1 MKQMTHNI
9 NTSTGSITKYSFQR
23 RDGDYSQEIFK
34 TFVESK
40 TEPIANLF
48 FLSQPERSFDYKELK
63 ELVGAKRSFV
73 NTFLSP
79 LLDSS

>member
-1 MKQMTHNI
+1 MFGIIIPNKRTLKLEYDWLLKYVRVMKQMTHNI

-40 TEPIANLF
+40 TEPIAKPF
-48 FLSQPERSFDYKELK
+48 FSVTARKVL
-63 ELVGAKRSFV
+63 
-73 NTFLSP
+73 
-79 LLDSS
+79 

>member
-1 MKQMTHNI
+1 MFGIIIPTLKLEYDWLLKYVRIMKQMTHNI
-9 NTSTGSITKYSFQR
+9 NTSAGSITKYSFQR

-48 FLSQPERSFDYKELK
+48 FSVTARKVL
-63 ELVGAKRSFV
+63 
-73 NTFLSP
+73 
-79 LLDSS
+79 